1 MVNCHIK
8 EKNMDILEQLRE
20 KQIAYLTSHLL
31 VLEATGAVS
40 KAKHVRDELNEL
52 KGAQAKLEV
61 LEEEKG
67 MLESDM

>member
-8 EKNMDILEQLRE
+8 EKNMDILEQLRD
-20 KQIAYLTSHLL
+20 KHIAYLTSHLL

-67 MLESDM
+67 MLEK